1 MDAMSII
8 ILILSII
15 AIIISVV
22 SLIKMHK
29 LPGKINKDSNKTS
42 DPKPESKTVSKSE
55 TNPWGDIKIVP
66 GEVLSLIM
74 LGKNKWFIIKKKLPE
89 DSFIKFVNGKYVAAD
104 TDDGKIEYVYEI
116 NPYSWFLEW
125 LDSNY
130 VIYKPSWKSRMT
142 EKNNEV
148 VWKNALEDEETKKN
162 GEKYIKMANEDLTK
176 FNEIIKTNFGSL
188 DMKNHLLIG
197 DLYNPVFTTNPI
209 EVGPTH

>member
-1 MDAMSII
+1 MGIIII
-8 ILILSII
+8 ILSIL

-22 SLIKMHK
+22 SIIKIHK
-29 LPGKINKDSNKTS
+29 LPEKTNKNSTKTS
-42 DPKPESKTVSKSE
+42 DPKTIPKSE

-66 GEVLSLIM
+66 GEALSLIM

-104 TDDGKIEYVYEI
+104 TDEGKIEYIYEM

-125 LDSNY
+125 LDSDH
-130 VIYKPSWKSRMT
+130 VVYKPSWKSRMT

-148 VWKNALEDEETKKN
+148 LWKNCFEDKN
-162 GEKYIKMANEDLTK
+162 KNYDEKYLKMANEDLTK